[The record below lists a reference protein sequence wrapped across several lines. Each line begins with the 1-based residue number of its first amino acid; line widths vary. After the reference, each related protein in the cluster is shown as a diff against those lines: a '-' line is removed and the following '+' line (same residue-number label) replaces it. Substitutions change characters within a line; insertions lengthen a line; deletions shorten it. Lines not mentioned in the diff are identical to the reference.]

1 MFPRLTFAILA
12 GAMTLAA
19 APLPVR
25 GIRLSAPQPNEVQ
38 RMVKFIRE
46 VLPKEGVNTLVLEIN
61 YGYKFERHPEVA
73 DANPLTRDDAR
84 AIAAAARESGI
95 ELIPLVNLLGHQ
107 SWAKKT
113 FGLLTSHPEF
123 DETRGLYPDNKDIY
137 CRSYCPLHPQVHQ
150 VLFDCI
156 DEILDA
162 FEAKQLHA
170 GMDEVFLIGEDACPR
185 CKGKNKAELFAGEVK
200 TVRDH
205 MAARGGRMWMW
216 SDRLID
222 GEATGIGEWEAS
234 KVGTAPAR
242 QLVPKDVVMCD
253 WHYESAHPTMLAFA
267 LDGFEVL
274 AAPWRQTEV
283 AVRQVDLIRLGRA
296 EASPAVS
303 ARLRGVLQTTWSP
316 FGAFSTA
323 YWKDGP
329 SNPATAEEAQCFR
342 EVMRLARQE

>member
-1 MFPRLTFAILA
+1 
-12 GAMTLAA
+12 MTLAA

-25 GIRLSAPQPNEVQ
+25 GIRLSAPLPNEVP

-46 VLPKEGVNTLVLEIN
+46 ALPKEGVNTLVLEIN
-61 YGYKFERHPEVA
+61 YRYRFEKHPEVA
-73 DANPLTRDDAR
+73 DKDALSREDAR
-84 AIAAAARESGI
+84 AIAAAAREAGV

-107 SWAKKT
+107 SWAKET
-113 FGLLTSHPEF
+113 FGLLRSHPEF
-123 DETRGLYPDNKDIY
+123 DETQGLYPDNKDIY

-150 VLFDCI
+150 VVFDVV

-162 FEAKQLHA
+162 FEAKTLHA

-222 GEATGIGEWEAS
+222 GQTTGIGEWEAS
-234 KVGTAPAR
+234 KNGTAPAR
-242 QLVPKDVVMCD
+242 QMIPKDVLLCD

-274 AAPWRQTEV
+274 AAPWRQTAV
-283 AVRQVDLIRLGRA
+283 GVRQIDLVRLGRA
-296 EASPAVS
+296 EASPEVA
-303 ARLRGVLQTTWSP
+303 ARLKGILHTTWDP
-316 FGAFSTA
+316 FGPFANA
-323 YWKDGP
+323 YWHDGP
-329 SNPATAEEAQCFR
+329 SNPSSQEEALTFR